1 MHILDIARNSI
12 EAGASEIE
20 IIIEDNTVKD
30 VFSFTVRDNGPGM
43 KEELIPLILDPF
55 FTTKE
60 KTKKVGLGLSMLKA
74 ATERCEGSFKIDT
87 SPGKGTAVT
96 ACFRRSHIDM
106 APLGDISGTITVLLT
121 EPGLKKLTYSFEVDG
136 RRFGFSLKSL
146 QEKMGSIPL
155 NSPAVLCLVR
165 NHLEEG
171 VSKLYG
177 GAKIEV
183 SG

>member
-1 MHILDIARNSI
+1 
-12 EAGASEIE
+12 
-20 IIIEDNTVKD
+20 
-30 VFSFTVRDNGPGM
+30 
-43 KEELIPLILDPF
+43 
-55 FTTKE
+55 
-60 KTKKVGLGLSMLKA
+60 
-74 ATERCEGSFKIDT
+74 
-87 SPGKGTAVT
+87 
-96 ACFRRSHIDM
+96 M